1 MIFTKP
7 TTKMK
12 MKNQPSEE
20 QVMKDVRRAYLLA
33 KALNV
38 QYQFIREYL
47 NPELIKAIN
56 NAKASNSFFIKQIEA
71 AFTKRNMK
79 YMLDIDEEL
88 AFTLLE
94 QLEDKDVDSENSPAG
109 QVK

>member
-1 MIFTKP
+1 
-7 TTKMK
+7 

>member
-1 MIFTKP
+1 
-7 TTKMK
+7 MK

-94 QLEDKDVDSENSPAG
+94 QLEDKDVDSENTPAG

>member
-1 MIFTKP
+1 
-7 TTKMK
+7 
-12 MKNQPSEE
+12 
-20 QVMKDVRRAYLLA
+20 MKDVRRAYLLA

-56 NAKASNSFFIKQIEA
+56 NAKASNSFFIKQIEEV
-71 AFTKRNMK
+71 FIKRKMK
-79 YMLDIDEEL
+79 NMLDIDEEL

-94 QLEDKDVDSENSPAG
+94 QLENKDVNSKSPPAG
-109 QVK
+109 

>member
-1 MIFTKP
+1 MTK
-7 TTKMK
+7 K
-12 MKNQPSEE
+12 PSEE